1 MEEERGSY
9 KNKSLLLSK
18 GKKEDIYHVLY
29 KVPYGDSPY
38 VRAKHAQVYILYI
51 HSSITLFVY
60 LSLSLMND
68 TDSFLLS

>member
-38 VRAKHAQVYILYI
+38 VRAKHAQVCI
-51 HSSITLFVY
+51 HTSITLFVICPC
-60 LSLSLMND
+60 L
-68 TDSFLLS
+68 

>member
-38 VRAKHAQVYILYI
+38 VRAKHAQVYRYT
-51 HSSITLFVY
+51 SITLF
-60 LSLSLMND
+60 D
-68 TDSFLLS
+68 